1 MACLSPRNLSTST
14 SSSCLTNEI
23 PGIYFGARSSQSR
36 QDRTPNLVRIGNSI
50 SSGLDTQSRQDW
62 TLNLVRIGHPISSG
76 WDTQSR
82 QDWTQSRRDW
92 TPNLVRIEPPGHPL
106 ATYYIPWYSVLTPK
120 ALESVFALSCRPS
133 VFVAGVRRADSTHIR
148 LSGQRGH
155 DKIQ

>member
-1 MACLSPRNLSTST
+1 METPAKDKGGKGSRCPVTREDRMACLSPRNLSTST

-50 SSGLDTQSRQDW
+50 SSGLD
-62 TLNLVRIGHPISSG
+62 
-76 WDTQSR
+76 
-82 QDWTQSRRDW
+82 TQSRRDW